1 MQLKTVFAAIGLA
14 LTAGLYAPAPAD
26 AGWFWRDKDPDA
38 PDRYPY
44 VYEPPRYYPYYNS
57 GDWRPAA
64 EMRRPRPYYVQPP
77 YYPAWGYPIGLR
89 IGMRAGPAEVAG
101 HDLSTPNVSAAK
113 RSARLARRPAR
124 YQKIL
129 ALSNANMMPPANRI
143 GASAYCQACA
153 A

>member
-14 LTAGLYAPAPAD
+14 LTAGLYAPAPAE
-26 AGWFWRDKDPDA
+26 AGWFWRDNDPDA

-77 YYPAWGYPIGLR
+77 YYPAWGYPVDYCGSQC
-89 IGMRAGPAEVAG
+89 AQGP
-101 HDLSTPNVSAAK
+101 LK
-113 RSARLARRPAR
+113 
-124 YQKIL
+124 
-129 ALSNANMMPPANRI
+129 
-143 GASAYCQACA
+143 
-153 A
+153 